1 MLREGSAFITPQ
13 VVKAMVKRVLTVA
26 GSDSGG
32 GAGIQADLKTFA
44 ALGVHGM
51 SAITCIT
58 AQNTEAVTAIHQVPA
73 EIIRE
78 QIRVVAND
86 IGVDAVKT
94 GMLFSEEIIESVA
107 DELSEIKA
115 PLVVDPVAVAKSGAP
130 LLKPNAVDAL
140 VRKMLPLA
148 TVVTPN
154 INEAKLLTGIE
165 IGSVEEMVEA
175 AQRIAEMGPQAVVVK
190 GGHLPGETTT
200 DILLYADNIYRFS
213 AEKIHTRNTH
223 GTGCVFASATAAY
236 LAKGWKIPQAVQAA
250 QRFVNEAIKRG
261 LDIGRGYGPVHPTGA
276 VYANSEKLTAL
287 RQLREAL
294 KMIEREESFQRLI
307 PESGSNIVV
316 AAEYASSPEDVVGV
330 PGRIVKTPD
339 GFTFASEPW
348 FGASRHVAN
357 AVLTAMKHDPSVR
370 SAANIRLDDE
380 ILSTLETLGLSVS
393 SYDRAAE
400 PEEVKKEEGRTI
412 PWGIEEAIRKAGGV
426 VDVVYHRGDV
436 GKEPMAVVFG
446 TDAYD
451 VARKLIRL
459 SRRLAGVET

>member
-1 MLREGSAFITPQ
+1 
-13 VVKAMVKRVLTVA
+13 MVKRVLTVA

-165 IGSVEEMVEA
+165 
-175 AQRIAEMGPQAVVVK
+175 
-190 GGHLPGETTT
+190 
-200 DILLYADNIYRFS
+200 
-213 AEKIHTRNTH
+213 
-223 GTGCVFASATAAY
+223 
-236 LAKGWKIPQAVQAA
+236 
-250 QRFVNEAIKRG
+250 
-261 LDIGRGYGPVHPTGA
+261 
-276 VYANSEKLTAL
+276 
-287 RQLREAL
+287 
-294 KMIEREESFQRLI
+294 
-307 PESGSNIVV
+307 
-316 AAEYASSPEDVVGV
+316 
-330 PGRIVKTPD
+330 
-339 GFTFASEPW
+339 
-348 FGASRHVAN
+348 
-357 AVLTAMKHDPSVR
+357 
-370 SAANIRLDDE
+370 
-380 ILSTLETLGLSVS
+380 
-393 SYDRAAE
+393 
-400 PEEVKKEEGRTI
+400 
-412 PWGIEEAIRKAGGV
+412 
-426 VDVVYHRGDV
+426 
-436 GKEPMAVVFG
+436 
-446 TDAYD
+446 
-451 VARKLIRL
+451 
-459 SRRLAGVET
+459 